1 MRSSGGR
8 GGGAVRQETLREHN
22 LSLIARTVMTAPTPP
37 SRADVATATGLTR
50 ATVSRLV
57 TELIDGGLVA
67 EDAPLTAGAA
77 GRPAIPLR
85 PATGTV
91 GALGL
96 EVNIDYLAARVLD
109 LSGRVLAEATRE
121 RDLRGS
127 DPGPVLSELGTLG
140 IEIADTATAGGIRL
154 AGTGLALP
162 GLLRDD
168 VLLLAP
174 NLAWTAVTPAALLGG
189 PIPGGRLHLGNEAR
203 FAAGAELAAGSA
215 TDSFLYLSGS
225 VGIGAAIVHG
235 GEIFAGEHGW
245 SGELGHVCVDP
256 AGDTCRCG
264 ATGCL
269 ETYAGSAALL
279 RRAGLP
285 EGARPPD
292 LVDALAA
299 ADPGALAAVH
309 SAARALGTAVGAF
322 INLVDV
328 SEVVL
333 GNSFAPLTEYLRP
346 ELERELTVRV
356 LASRWA
362 PPQVRASVAGDR
374 PALTGAAR
382 AALAG
387 VTEDP
392 SAWLSRAR

>member
-1 MRSSGGR
+1 MRGNGGR

-22 LSLIARTVMTAPTPP
+22 LSLIARTVVSAPTPP

-57 TELIDGGLVA
+57 TELIEGGLVA
-67 EDAPLTAGAA
+67 EDAPLTAGLA

-85 PATGTV
+85 PAPGTV

-96 EVNIDYLAARVLD
+96 EVNIDYLGARVLD
-109 LSGRVLAEATRE
+109 LSGTVLGEATRE

-127 DPGPVLSELGTLG
+127 DPAQVLAELGALG
-140 IEIADTATAGGIRL
+140 AEAVTTAGGTRL

-162 GLLRDD
+162 GLLRGG
-168 VLLLAP
+168 VLLRAP
-174 NLAWTAVTPAALLGG
+174 NLGWTDVTPADLLGA

-203 FAAGAELAAGSA
+203 FAAGAELAAGSGG
-215 TDSFLYLSGS
+215 DSFLYLSGS

-235 GEIFAGEHGW
+235 GEFFAGEHGW

-256 AGDTCRCG
+256 TGPACRCG

-269 ETYAGSAALL
+269 ETYAGTAALL
-279 RRAGLP
+279 SRAGLA
-285 EGARPPD
+285 EDARTPD
-292 LVDALAA
+292 LIAALSAGDPDARAAVDA
-299 ADPGALAAVH
+299 
-309 SAARALGTAVGAF
+309 AARALGTAVGAF

-333 GNSFAPLTEYLRP
+333 GNTFAPLTEHLRP
-346 ELERELTVRV
+346 ELERELALRV
-356 LASRWA
+356 LAAPWA
-362 PPQVRASVAGDR
+362 PAQVRASVAGDR

-382 AALAG
+382 AALAT
-387 VTEDP
+387 VIEDP
-392 SAWLSRAR
+392 SAWLASA

>member
-1 MRSSGGR
+1 MRSNGGR

-22 LSLIARTVMTAPTPP
+22 LSLIARTVMSAPTPP

-57 TELIDGGLVA
+57 TELIEGGLVA
-67 EDAPLTAGAA
+67 EDAPLTAGLA

-85 PATGTV
+85 PAPGAV

-96 EVNIDYLAARVLD
+96 EVNIDYLGARVLD
-109 LSGRVLAEATRE
+109 LSGTVLGEATRE

-127 DPGPVLSELGTLG
+127 DPAQVLAELGTLG
-140 IEIADTATAGGIRL
+140 AEAVAAATAGGTRL

-162 GLLRDD
+162 GLLRDG
-168 VLLLAP
+168 VLLRAP
-174 NLAWTAVTPAALLGG
+174 NLGWTDVTPADLLGG

-203 FAAGAELAAGSA
+203 FAAGAELAAGSGG
-215 TDSFLYLSGS
+215 DSFLYLSGS
-225 VGIGAAIVHG
+225 VGIGAAIVHA
-235 GEIFAGEHGW
+235 GEFFAGEHGW

-256 AGDTCRCG
+256 TGPACRCG

-269 ETYAGSAALL
+269 ETYAGTAALL
-279 RRAGLP
+279 GRAGLP
-285 EGARPPD
+285 EDARPPD
-292 LVDALAA
+292 LVAALAVGDPA
-299 ADPGALAAVH
+299 ARAAVAA
-309 SAARALGTAVGAF
+309 AARALGTAVGAF

-333 GNSFAPLTEYLRP
+333 GNTFAPLTEHLRP
-346 ELERELTVRV
+346 ELERELSMRV
-356 LASRWA
+356 LAAPWA
-362 PPQVRASVAGDR
+362 PAQVRASVAGDR

-382 AALAG
+382 AALAT
-387 VTEDP
+387 VIEDP
-392 SAWLSRAR
+392 SAWLAST